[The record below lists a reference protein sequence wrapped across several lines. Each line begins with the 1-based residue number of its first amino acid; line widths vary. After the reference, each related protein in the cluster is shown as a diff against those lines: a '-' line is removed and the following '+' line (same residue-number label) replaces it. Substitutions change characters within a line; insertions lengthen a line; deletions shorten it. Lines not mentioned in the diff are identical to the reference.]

1 MGNIH
6 HWKR

>member
-6 HWKR
+6 Y